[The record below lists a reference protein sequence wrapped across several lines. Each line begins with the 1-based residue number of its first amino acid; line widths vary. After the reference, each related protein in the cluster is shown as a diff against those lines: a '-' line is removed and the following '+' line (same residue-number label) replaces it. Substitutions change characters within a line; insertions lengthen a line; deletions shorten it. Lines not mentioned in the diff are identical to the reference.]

1 MESSE
6 EGNLL
11 RMLRYAD
18 RFSTVQVRRKH
29 SAYAAIHA
37 QGGGG
42 GVCVNLLT
50 FLGD

>member
-42 GVCVNLLT
+42 GGGVCESSYI
-50 FLGD
+50 FG